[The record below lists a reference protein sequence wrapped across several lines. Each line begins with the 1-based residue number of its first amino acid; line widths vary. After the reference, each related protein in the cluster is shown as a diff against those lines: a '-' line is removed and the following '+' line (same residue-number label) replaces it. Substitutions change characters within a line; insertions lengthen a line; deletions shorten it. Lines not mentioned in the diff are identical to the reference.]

1 MPNPVGYP
9 ATVAE
14 MRQLIK
20 DFGTCL
26 SFDGNNDQIT
36 IGTSNPFTGN
46 FYFAAW
52 VKWYGSTGGYQHLFA
67 KRDSYGPTTMMFD
80 LHLNNTTSLLALDT
94 NVASAN
100 FAYLFPK
107 YQWVYLV
114 WVHNVT
120 DSLEQIYINADRV
133 YNNTIKTLGSG
144 TTALNTIGAI
154 EATPTEGFNG
164 RMDEIVI
171 GQSAPT
177 WAEVVA
183 MYAKYNYPSKW
194 TYFKLDEGS
203 GSSAT
208 DSSGNSNTG
217 SISGAS
223 YVTDK
228 IMTTRT
234 VISQARKRVGDQT
247 SITDTFT
254 RADSAS
260 SMGETE
266 AGNATWQTNGA
277 VWGISSNKAYRVS
290 GSGIVLVNA
299 GVNDVDVSVTIDT
312 YDGVTNEMGIY
323 FRALLNGTA
332 WMRIIRS
339 GTSFILQKRV
349 SGTTT
354 TIINLVGQTFA
365 NGDVFRVVASD
376 SIIRCYLN
384 GVLKISVSNPHN
396 FNNTYHGFG
405 YGTTQTAGRFD
416 GFTLVSPHAGESR
429 PPV

>member
-14 MRQLIK
+14 MRRLIK

-67 KRDSYGPTTMMFD
+67 KRDSYGPTTTMFD

-100 FAYLFPK
+100 FAYLFPQYK
-107 YQWVYLV
+107 WVHLV

-120 DSLEQIYINADRV
+120 DSLEQIYINGDRV

-164 RMDEIVI
+164 RMDEIVV

-177 WAEVVA
+177 WGEVVV

-217 SISGAS
+217 TISGAN

-228 IMTTRT
+228 VR
-234 VISQARKRVGDQT
+234 
-247 SITDTFT
+247 
-254 RADSAS
+254 
-260 SMGETE
+260 
-266 AGNATWQTNGA
+266 
-277 VWGISSNKAYRVS
+277 
-290 GSGIVLVNA
+290 
-299 GVNDVDVSVTIDT
+299 
-312 YDGVTNEMGIY
+312 
-323 FRALLNGTA
+323 
-332 WMRIIRS
+332 
-339 GTSFILQKRV
+339 
-349 SGTTT
+349 
-354 TIINLVGQTFA
+354 
-365 NGDVFRVVASD
+365 
-376 SIIRCYLN
+376 
-384 GVLKISVSNPHN
+384 
-396 FNNTYHGFG
+396 
-405 YGTTQTAGRFD
+405 
-416 GFTLVSPHAGESR
+416 
-429 PPV
+429 